1 MELVR
6 FKGILF
12 PDHCLDH
19 LNKSKMNKSN
29 LHRLISPKS
38 IAVVG
43 NRGANFA
50 IRESLK
56 LGYSHEIWAVHPT
69 LESLEGI
76 KCFRDV
82 KDLPEPPD
90 ATFIAVN
97 ADTAIEIVSDLE
109 SMGSG
114 GAVLYASG
122 FGEVGDIGLIRNQQL
137 VEAANGMPLIGPNC
151 YGFINS
157 LDGVALWPDVHGCD
171 PVSEGV
177 AIITQSG
184 NIGLNMTM
192 QSSGLSIAYMFTLGN
207 QSNTNIAD
215 IIHAMLDDSR
225 VNAIGLH
232 IEGISDIESFDIAA
246 QRALKM
252 KVPIITIKSGKTNA
266 SAKIALSHTSSLTGS
281 DKLYSAFFDRLGI
294 ARVETVP
301 EFLETLKLI
310 SLLGVM
316 KHSGVASM
324 SCSGG
329 EAGMMA
335 DLIDG
340 LEINFPSLTSSH
352 KAKVQRTLN
361 DYVEVDN
368 PLDYHTFIWGDRKRT
383 SECFRAMI
391 SDQFAATMLLLD
403 WPKTEQSEQKDWDS
417 TLLALSDALSGTG
430 EKAIVLASMADCM
443 PKRIIEQ
450 CLSFGI
456 APMVGLDVCL
466 KALNHSYKI
475 GRAFSR
481 NTSPELKILSINSES
496 KTKTQLTEYEGKLLL
511 NKYGVAIPKGFL
523 VNNFNE
529 ATKASEDIGFPVTL
543 KVSGAEL
550 AHKSEL
556 NGVRLNIKNTKML
569 KEACADLFI
578 ISSELLIEKM
588 IEKSV
593 CELIIGMDYD
603 PTFGKH
609 IVIGSGGVFVELL
622 EDSSVLIL
630 PTTRADIHQALSKLK
645 VYKLLE
651 GFRGKPKGDIEAVID
666 SVVSVI
672 ELISQNEVEELD
684 INPLLVL
691 KETNGVAAADTLIR
705 LNSN

>member
-1 MELVR
+1 M
-6 FKGILF
+6 
-12 PDHCLDH
+12 
-19 LNKSKMNKSN
+19 SKSN

-56 LGYSHEIWAVHPT
+56 LGYSHQIWAVHPY

-76 KCFRDV
+76 KCFKDI
-82 KDLPEPPD
+82 KDLPEVPD

-97 ADTAIEIVSDLE
+97 AESAIEVVSDLK
-109 SMGSG
+109 SMGGG

-122 FGEVGDIGLIRNQQL
+122 FGEVGAEGLMRNQQL
-137 VEAANGMPLIGPNC
+137 VKAASGMPLIGPNC

-157 LDGVALWPDVHGCD
+157 LDGIALWPDVHGCE

-192 QSSGLSIAYMFTLGN
+192 QSSGLPIAYMFTLGN
-207 QSNTNIAD
+207 QTNTNIAD

-232 IEGISDIESFDIAA
+232 IEGISDIKSFDIAA
-246 QRALKM
+246 KRALMM
-252 KVPIITIKSGKTNA
+252 KIPIITIKSGKTKA

-281 DKLYSAFFDRLGI
+281 DELYNALFERLGI

-310 SLLGVM
+310 SVLGVIE
-316 KHSGVASM
+316 HGGVASM

-335 DLIDG
+335 DLIDD
-340 LEINFPSLTSSH
+340 LEINFPSLSSSH
-352 KAKVQRTLN
+352 KAKVKQTLN

-383 SECFRAMI
+383 SECFSAMM
-391 SDQFAATMLLLD
+391 SGQFAATMLLLD
-403 WPKTEQSEQKDWDS
+403 WPKSKESEQKDWDA
-417 TLLALSDALSGTG
+417 TLFALSDALSGTS

-443 PKRIIEQ
+443 PKRIIEE
-450 CLSFGI
+450 CLSLGI

-475 GRAFSR
+475 GRAFSSNSSPDLEVLR
-481 NTSPELKILSINSES
+481 NSSEHKS
-496 KTKTQLTEYEGKLLL
+496 KQQLTEYQGKQLLK
-511 NKYGVAIPKGFL
+511 KYGVTIPMGCLVENVTEAI
-523 VNNFNE
+523 
-529 ATKASEDIGFPVTL
+529 KAAEEISFPVTL
-543 KVSGAEL
+543 KVSGAKL
-550 AHKSEL
+550 AHKTEL
-556 NGVRLNIKNTKML
+556 NGVRLNIQNVKTL
-569 KEACADLFI
+569 KEACDDLFK
-578 ISSELLIEKM
+578 ISPELLIEKM
-588 IEKSV
+588 IESPI

-609 IVIGSGGVFVELL
+609 IIVGGGGIYVELL
-622 EDSSVLIL
+622 QDSSVLML
-630 PTTRADIHQALSKLK
+630 PVNREDIRQALSNLK
-645 VYKLLE
+645 VFKLLE
-651 GFRGKPKGDIEAVID
+651 GFRGGMKGDIEAVID
-666 SVVSVI
+666 SVMSVI
-672 ELISQNEVEELD
+672 ELIRTNAVEELD

-691 KETNGVAAADTLIR
+691 KGSDGVVAADTLIK
-705 LNSN
+705 LYSE

>member
-1 MELVR
+1 M
-6 FKGILF
+6 
-12 PDHCLDH
+12 
-19 LNKSKMNKSN
+19 SKSN

-56 LGYSHEIWAVHPT
+56 LGYSHQIWAVHPY

-76 KCFRDV
+76 KCFKDI
-82 KDLPEPPD
+82 KDLPEVPD

-97 ADTAIEIVSDLE
+97 AESAIEVVSDLK
-109 SMGSG
+109 SMGGG

-122 FGEVGDIGLIRNQQL
+122 FGEVGAEGLMRNQQL
-137 VEAANGMPLIGPNC
+137 VKAASGMPLIGPNC

-157 LDGVALWPDVHGCD
+157 LDGIALWPDVHGCE

-192 QSSGLSIAYMFTLGN
+192 QSSGLPIAYMFTLGN
-207 QSNTNIAD
+207 QTNTNIAD

-232 IEGISDIESFDIAA
+232 IEGISDIKSFDIAA
-246 QRALKM
+246 KRALMM
-252 KVPIITIKSGKTNA
+252 KIPIITIKSGKTKA

-281 DKLYSAFFDRLGI
+281 DELYNALFERLGI

-310 SLLGVM
+310 NVLGVIE
-316 KHSGVASM
+316 HGGVASM

-352 KAKVQRTLN
+352 KAKVKKTLN

-383 SECFRAMI
+383 SECFSAMM
-391 SDQFAATMLLLD
+391 SGQFAATMLLLD
-403 WPKTEQSEQKDWDS
+403 WPKSKESEQKDWDA
-417 TLLALSDALSGTG
+417 TLFALSDALSGTS

-443 PKRIIEQ
+443 PKRIIEE
-450 CLSFGI
+450 CLSLGI

-475 GRAFSR
+475 GRAFSSNSSPDLEVLR
-481 NTSPELKILSINSES
+481 NSSEHKS
-496 KTKTQLTEYEGKLLL
+496 KQQLTEYQGKQLLK
-511 NKYGVAIPKGFL
+511 KYGVTIPMGCLVENVTEAI
-523 VNNFNE
+523 
-529 ATKASEDIGFPVTL
+529 KAAEEISFPVAL
-543 KVSGAEL
+543 KVSGAKL
-550 AHKSEL
+550 AHKTEL
-556 NGVRLNIKNTKML
+556 NGVRLNIQNEKTL
-569 KEACADLFI
+569 KEACDDLFK
-578 ISSELLIEKM
+578 ISPELLIEKM
-588 IEKSV
+588 IESPI

-609 IVIGSGGVFVELL
+609 IIVGGGGVYVELL
-622 EDSSVLIL
+622 QDSSVLIL
-630 PTTRADIHQALSKLK
+630 PVSREDIRQALSNLK
-645 VYKLLE
+645 VFKLLE
-651 GFRGKPKGDIEAVID
+651 GYRGGMKGDIEAVID
-666 SVVSVI
+666 SVMSVI
-672 ELISQNEVEELD
+672 ELIRTNAVEELD

-691 KETNGVAAADTLIR
+691 KGSDGVVAADTLIK
-705 LNSN
+705 LYSE

>member
-1 MELVR
+1 M
-6 FKGILF
+6 
-12 PDHCLDH
+12 
-19 LNKSKMNKSN
+19 SKSN

-56 LGYSHEIWAVHPT
+56 LGYSHQIWAVHPY

-76 KCFRDV
+76 KCFKDI
-82 KDLPEPPD
+82 KDLPEVPD

-97 ADTAIEIVSDLE
+97 AESAIEVVSDLK
-109 SMGSG
+109 SMGGG

-122 FGEVGDIGLIRNQQL
+122 FGEVGAEGLMRNQQL
-137 VEAANGMPLIGPNC
+137 VKAASGMPLIGPNC

-157 LDGVALWPDVHGCD
+157 LDGIALWPDVHGCE

-192 QSSGLSIAYMFTLGN
+192 QSSGLPIAYMFTLGN
-207 QSNTNIAD
+207 QTNTNIAD

-232 IEGISDIESFDIAA
+232 IEGISDIKSFDTAA
-246 QRALKM
+246 KRALMM
-252 KVPIITIKSGKTNA
+252 KIPIITIKSGKTKA

-281 DKLYSAFFDRLGI
+281 DELYNALFERLGI

-310 SLLGVM
+310 NVLGVIE
-316 KHSGVASM
+316 HGGVASM

-340 LEINFPSLTSSH
+340 LEINFPSLSSSY
-352 KAKVQRTLN
+352 KAKVKQTLN

-383 SECFRAMI
+383 SECFSAMM
-391 SDQFAATMLLLD
+391 SGQFAATMLLLD
-403 WPKTEQSEQKDWDS
+403 WPKSKESEQKDWDA
-417 TLLALSDALSGTG
+417 TLFALSDALSGTS

-443 PKRIIEQ
+443 PKRIIEE
-450 CLSFGI
+450 CLSLGI

-475 GRAFSR
+475 GRAFSSNSSPDLEVLR
-481 NTSPELKILSINSES
+481 NSSEHKS
-496 KTKTQLTEYEGKLLL
+496 KQQLTEYQGKQLLK
-511 NKYGVAIPKGFL
+511 KYGVTIPMGCLVENVTEAI
-523 VNNFNE
+523 
-529 ATKASEDIGFPVTL
+529 KAAEEISFPVTL
-543 KVSGAEL
+543 KVSGAKL
-550 AHKSEL
+550 AHKTEL
-556 NGVRLNIKNTKML
+556 NGVRLNIQNVKTL
-569 KEACADLFI
+569 KEACDDLFK
-578 ISSELLIEKM
+578 ISPELLIEKM
-588 IEKSV
+588 IESPI

-609 IVIGSGGVFVELL
+609 IIVGGGGVFVELL
-622 EDSSVLIL
+622 QDSSVLIL
-630 PTTRADIHQALSKLK
+630 PVSREDIRQALSNLK
-645 VYKLLE
+645 VFKLLE
-651 GFRGKPKGDIEAVID
+651 GYRGGLKGDIEAVID
-666 SVVSVI
+666 SVMSVI
-672 ELISQNEVEELD
+672 ELVRTNEVEELD

-691 KETNGVAAADTLIR
+691 KGSDGVVAADTLIK
-705 LNSN
+705 LYSE

>member
-1 MELVR
+1 M
-6 FKGILF
+6 
-12 PDHCLDH
+12 
-19 LNKSKMNKSN
+19 SKSN

-56 LGYSHEIWAVHPT
+56 LGYSNQIWAVHPY

-76 KCFRDV
+76 KCFKDI
-82 KDLPEPPD
+82 KDLPEVPD

-97 ADTAIEIVSDLE
+97 AESAIEVVSDLK
-109 SMGSG
+109 SMGGG

-122 FGEVGDIGLIRNQQL
+122 FGEVGAEGLMRNQQL
-137 VEAANGMPLIGPNC
+137 VKAASGMPLIGPNC

-157 LDGVALWPDVHGCD
+157 LDGIALWPDVHGCE

-192 QSSGLSIAYMFTLGN
+192 QSSGLPIAYMFTLGN
-207 QSNTNIAD
+207 QTNTNIAD

-232 IEGISDIESFDIAA
+232 IEGISDIKSFDIAA
-246 QRALKM
+246 KRALMM
-252 KVPIITIKSGKTNA
+252 KIPIITIKSGKTKA

-281 DKLYSAFFDRLGI
+281 DELYNALFERLGI

-310 SLLGVM
+310 NVLGVIE
-316 KHSGVASM
+316 HASVASM

-340 LEINFPSLTSSH
+340 LEINFPSLSSSH
-352 KAKVQRTLN
+352 KAKVKQTLN

-368 PLDYHTFIWGDRKRT
+368 PLDYHTFIWGNRKRT
-383 SECFRAMI
+383 SECFSAMM
-391 SDQFAATMLLLD
+391 SGQFAAIMLLLD
-403 WPKTEQSEQKDWDS
+403 WPKSKESEQKDWDA
-417 TLLALSDALSGTG
+417 TLFALSDALSGTS

-443 PKRIIEQ
+443 PKRIIEE
-450 CLSFGI
+450 CLSLGI

-475 GRAFSR
+475 GRAFSSNSSPDLEVLR
-481 NTSPELKILSINSES
+481 NSSEHKS
-496 KTKTQLTEYEGKLLL
+496 KQQLTEYQGKQLLK
-511 NKYGVAIPKGFL
+511 KYGVTIPMGCLVENVTEAI
-523 VNNFNE
+523 
-529 ATKASEDIGFPVTL
+529 KAAEEISFPVTL
-543 KVSGAEL
+543 KVSGAKL
-550 AHKSEL
+550 AHKTEL
-556 NGVRLNIKNTKML
+556 NGVRLNIQNVKTL
-569 KEACADLFI
+569 KEACDDLFK
-578 ISSELLIEKM
+578 ISPELLIEKM
-588 IEKSV
+588 IESPI

-609 IVIGSGGVFVELL
+609 IIVGGGGVFVELL
-622 EDSSVLIL
+622 QDSSVLIL
-630 PTTRADIHQALSKLK
+630 PVSREDIRQALSNLK

-651 GFRGKPKGDIEAVID
+651 GYRGGMKGDIEAVID
-666 SVVSVI
+666 SVMSVI
-672 ELISQNEVEELD
+672 ELIRTNAVEELD

-691 KETNGVAAADTLIR
+691 KGSDGVVAADTLIK
-705 LNSN
+705 LYSE

>member
-1 MELVR
+1 M
-6 FKGILF
+6 
-12 PDHCLDH
+12 
-19 LNKSKMNKSN
+19 SKSN

-56 LGYSHEIWAVHPT
+56 LGYSHLIWAVHPY

-76 KCFRDV
+76 KCFKDI
-82 KDLPEPPD
+82 KDLPEVPD

-97 ADTAIEIVSDLE
+97 AESAIEVVSDLK
-109 SMGSG
+109 SMGGG

-122 FGEVGDIGLIRNQQL
+122 FGEVGAEGLMRNQQL
-137 VEAANGMPLIGPNC
+137 VKAASGMPLIGPNC

-157 LDGVALWPDVHGCD
+157 LDGIALWPDVHGCE

-192 QSSGLSIAYMFTLGN
+192 QSSGLPIAYMFTLGN
-207 QSNTNIAD
+207 QTNTNIAD

-232 IEGISDIESFDIAA
+232 IEGISDIKSFDIAA
-246 QRALKM
+246 KRALMM
-252 KVPIITIKSGKTNA
+252 KIPIITIKSGKTKA

-281 DKLYSAFFDRLGI
+281 DELYNALFERLGI

-310 SLLGVM
+310 NVLGVIE
-316 KHSGVASM
+316 HGGVASM

-340 LEINFPSLTSSH
+340 LEINFPSLSSSH
-352 KAKVQRTLN
+352 KAKVKQTLN

-383 SECFRAMI
+383 SECFSAMM
-391 SDQFAATMLLLD
+391 SGQFAATMLLLD
-403 WPKTEQSEQKDWDS
+403 WPKSKESEQKDWDA
-417 TLLALSDALSGTG
+417 TLFALSDALSGTS

-443 PKRIIEQ
+443 PKRIIEE
-450 CLSFGI
+450 CLSLGI

-475 GRAFSR
+475 GRAFSSNSSPDLEVLR
-481 NTSPELKILSINSES
+481 NSSEHKS
-496 KTKTQLTEYEGKLLL
+496 KQQLTEYQGKQLLK
-511 NKYGVAIPKGFL
+511 KYGVTIPMGCLVENVTEAI
-523 VNNFNE
+523 
-529 ATKASEDIGFPVTL
+529 KAAEEISFPVTL
-543 KVSGAEL
+543 KVSGAKL
-550 AHKSEL
+550 AHKTEL
-556 NGVRLNIKNTKML
+556 NGVRLNIQNEKTL
-569 KEACADLFI
+569 KEACDDLFK
-578 ISSELLIEKM
+578 ISPELLIEKM
-588 IEKSV
+588 IESPI

-609 IVIGSGGVFVELL
+609 IIVGGGGVFVELL
-622 EDSSVLIL
+622 QDSSVLIL
-630 PTTRADIHQALSKLK
+630 PVSREDIRLALSNLK
-645 VYKLLE
+645 VFKLLE
-651 GFRGKPKGDIEAVID
+651 GYRGGMKGDIEAVID
-666 SVVSVI
+666 SVMSVI
-672 ELISQNEVEELD
+672 ELIRTNAVEELD

-691 KETNGVAAADTLIR
+691 KGSDGVVAADTLIK
-705 LNSN
+705 LYSE

>member
-1 MELVR
+1 M
-6 FKGILF
+6 
-12 PDHCLDH
+12 
-19 LNKSKMNKSN
+19 SKSN

-56 LGYSHEIWAVHPT
+56 LGYSHQIWAVHPY

-76 KCFRDV
+76 KCFKDI
-82 KDLPEPPD
+82 KDLPEVPD

-97 ADTAIEIVSDLE
+97 AESAIEVVSDLK
-109 SMGSG
+109 SMGGG

-122 FGEVGDIGLIRNQQL
+122 FGEVGAEGLMRNQQL
-137 VEAANGMPLIGPNC
+137 VKAASGMPLIGPNC

-157 LDGVALWPDVHGCD
+157 LDGIALWPDVHGCE

-192 QSSGLSIAYMFTLGN
+192 QSSGLPIAYMFTLGN
-207 QSNTNIAD
+207 QTNTNIAD

-232 IEGISDIESFDIAA
+232 IEGISDIKSFDIAA
-246 QRALKM
+246 KRALMM
-252 KVPIITIKSGKTNA
+252 KIPIITIKSGKTKA

-281 DKLYSAFFDRLGI
+281 DELYNALFERLGI

-310 SLLGVM
+310 NVLGVIE
-316 KHSGVASM
+316 HDGVASM

-340 LEINFPSLTSSH
+340 LEINFPSLSSSH
-352 KAKVQRTLN
+352 KAKVKQTLN

-383 SECFRAMI
+383 SECFSAMM
-391 SDQFAATMLLLD
+391 SGQFAATMLLLD
-403 WPKTEQSEQKDWDS
+403 WPKSKESEQKDWDA
-417 TLLALSDALSGTG
+417 TLFALSDALSGTS

-443 PKRIIEQ
+443 PKRIIEE
-450 CLSFGI
+450 CLSLGI

-475 GRAFSR
+475 GRAFSSNSSPDLEVLR
-481 NTSPELKILSINSES
+481 NSSEHKS
-496 KTKTQLTEYEGKLLL
+496 KQQLTEYQGKQLLK
-511 NKYGVAIPKGFL
+511 KYGVTIPMGCLVENVTEAI
-523 VNNFNE
+523 
-529 ATKASEDIGFPVTL
+529 KAAEEISFPVTL
-543 KVSGAEL
+543 KVSAAKL
-550 AHKSEL
+550 AHKTEL
-556 NGVRLNIKNTKML
+556 NGVRLNIQNVKTL
-569 KEACADLFI
+569 KEACDDLFK
-578 ISSELLIEKM
+578 ISPELLIEKM
-588 IEKSV
+588 IESPI

-609 IVIGSGGVFVELL
+609 IIVGGGGVYVELL
-622 EDSSVLIL
+622 QDSSVLIL
-630 PTTRADIHQALSKLK
+630 PVSREDIRQALSNLK
-645 VYKLLE
+645 VFKLLE
-651 GFRGKPKGDIEAVID
+651 GYRGGMKGDIEAVID
-666 SVVSVI
+666 SVMSVI
-672 ELISQNEVEELD
+672 ELIRTNAVEELD

-691 KETNGVAAADTLIR
+691 KGSDGVVAADTLIK
-705 LNSN
+705 LYSE

>member
-1 MELVR
+1 MS
-6 FKGILF
+6 
-12 PDHCLDH
+12 
-19 LNKSKMNKSN
+19 NSN

-56 LGYSHEIWAVHPT
+56 LGYSHQIWAVHPY

-76 KCFRDV
+76 KCFKDI
-82 KDLPEPPD
+82 KDLPEVPD

-97 ADTAIEIVSDLE
+97 AESAIEVVSDLK
-109 SMGSG
+109 SMGGG

-122 FGEVGDIGLIRNQQL
+122 FGEVGAEGLMRNQQL
-137 VEAANGMPLIGPNC
+137 VKAASGMPLIGPNC

-157 LDGVALWPDVHGCD
+157 LDGIALWPDVHGCE

-192 QSSGLSIAYMFTLGN
+192 QSSGLPIAYMFTLGN
-207 QSNTNIAD
+207 QTNTNIAD

-232 IEGISDIESFDIAA
+232 IEGISDIKSFDIAA
-246 QRALKM
+246 KRALMM
-252 KVPIITIKSGKTNA
+252 KIPIITIKSGKTKA

-281 DKLYSAFFDRLGI
+281 DELYNALFERLGI
-294 ARVETVP
+294 ARVETIS

-310 SLLGVM
+310 NVLGVIE
-316 KHSGVASM
+316 HGGVASM

-340 LEINFPSLTSSH
+340 LEINFPSLSSSH
-352 KAKVQRTLN
+352 KAKVKQTLN

-383 SECFRAMI
+383 SECFSAMM
-391 SDQFAATMLLLD
+391 SGQFAATMLLLD
-403 WPKTEQSEQKDWDS
+403 WPKSKESEQKDWDA
-417 TLLALSDALSGTG
+417 TLFALSDALSGTS

-443 PKRIIEQ
+443 PKRIIEE
-450 CLSFGI
+450 CLSLGI

-475 GRAFSR
+475 GRAFSSNSSPDLEVLR
-481 NTSPELKILSINSES
+481 NSSEHKS
-496 KTKTQLTEYEGKLLL
+496 KQQLTEYQGKQLLK
-511 NKYGVAIPKGFL
+511 KYGVTIPMGCL
-523 VNNFNE
+523 VENVNE
-529 ATKASEDIGFPVTL
+529 AIKAAEEISFPVTL
-543 KVSGAEL
+543 KVSGAKL
-550 AHKSEL
+550 AHKTEL
-556 NGVRLNIKNTKML
+556 NGVRLNIQNVKTL
-569 KEACADLFI
+569 KEACDDLFK
-578 ISSELLIEKM
+578 ISPELLIEKM
-588 IEKSV
+588 IESPI

-609 IVIGSGGVFVELL
+609 IIVGGGGVFVELL
-622 EDSSVLIL
+622 QDSSVLIL
-630 PTTRADIHQALSKLK
+630 PVSREDIRLALSNLK
-645 VYKLLE
+645 VFKLLE
-651 GFRGKPKGDIEAVID
+651 GYRGGMKGDIEAVID
-666 SVVSVI
+666 SVMSVI
-672 ELISQNEVEELD
+672 ELIRTNAVEELD

-691 KETNGVAAADTLIR
+691 KGSDGVVAADTLIK
-705 LNSN
+705 LYSE

>member
-1 MELVR
+1 M
-6 FKGILF
+6 
-12 PDHCLDH
+12 
-19 LNKSKMNKSN
+19 SKSN

-56 LGYSHEIWAVHPT
+56 LGYSHQIWAVHPY

-76 KCFRDV
+76 KCFKDI
-82 KDLPEPPD
+82 KDLPEVPD

-97 ADTAIEIVSDLE
+97 AESAIEVVSDLK
-109 SMGSG
+109 SMGGG

-122 FGEVGDIGLIRNQQL
+122 FGEVGAEGLMRNQQL
-137 VEAANGMPLIGPNC
+137 VKAASGMPLIGPNC

-157 LDGVALWPDVHGCD
+157 LDGIALWPDVHGCE

-192 QSSGLSIAYMFTLGN
+192 QSSGLPIAYMFTLGN
-207 QSNTNIAD
+207 QTNTNIAD

-232 IEGISDIESFDIAA
+232 IEGISDIKSFDIAA
-246 QRALKM
+246 KRALMM
-252 KVPIITIKSGKTNA
+252 KIPIITIKSGKTKA

-281 DKLYSAFFDRLGI
+281 DELYNALFERLGI

-310 SLLGVM
+310 NVLGVID
-316 KHSGVASM
+316 HGGVASM

-340 LEINFPSLTSSH
+340 LEINFPSLSSSH
-352 KAKVQRTLN
+352 KAKVKQTLN

-383 SECFRAMI
+383 SECFSAMM
-391 SDQFAATMLLLD
+391 SGQFAATMLLLD
-403 WPKTEQSEQKDWDS
+403 WPKSKESEQKDWDA
-417 TLLALSDALSGTG
+417 TLFALSDALSGTS

-443 PKRIIEQ
+443 PKRIIEE
-450 CLSFGI
+450 CLSLGI

-475 GRAFSR
+475 GRAFSSNSSPDLEVLR
-481 NTSPELKILSINSES
+481 NSSEHKS
-496 KTKTQLTEYEGKLLL
+496 KQQLTEYQGKQLLK
-511 NKYGVAIPKGFL
+511 KYGVTIPMGCLVENVTEAI
-523 VNNFNE
+523 
-529 ATKASEDIGFPVTL
+529 KAAEEISFPVTL
-543 KVSGAEL
+543 KVSGAKL
-550 AHKSEL
+550 AHKTEL
-556 NGVRLNIKNTKML
+556 NGVRLNIQNVKTL
-569 KEACADLFI
+569 KEACDDLFK
-578 ISSELLIEKM
+578 ISPELLIEKM
-588 IEKSV
+588 IESPI

-609 IVIGSGGVFVELL
+609 IIVGGGGVYVELL
-622 EDSSVLIL
+622 QDSSVLIL
-630 PTTRADIHQALSKLK
+630 PVSREDIRQALSNLK
-645 VYKLLE
+645 VFKLLE
-651 GFRGKPKGDIEAVID
+651 GYRGGMKGDIEAVID
-666 SVVSVI
+666 SVMSVI
-672 ELISQNEVEELD
+672 ELIRTNAVEELD

-691 KETNGVAAADTLIR
+691 KGSDGVVAADTLIK
-705 LNSN
+705 LYSE

>member
-1 MELVR
+1 
-6 FKGILF
+6 
-12 PDHCLDH
+12 
-19 LNKSKMNKSN
+19 
-29 LHRLISPKS
+29 
-38 IAVVG
+38 
-43 NRGANFA
+43 
-50 IRESLK
+50 
-56 LGYSHEIWAVHPT
+56 
-69 LESLEGI
+69 
-76 KCFRDV
+76 
-82 KDLPEPPD
+82 
-90 ATFIAVN
+90 
-97 ADTAIEIVSDLE
+97 
-109 SMGSG
+109 
-114 GAVLYASG
+114 
-122 FGEVGDIGLIRNQQL
+122 
-137 VEAANGMPLIGPNC
+137 
-151 YGFINS
+151 
-157 LDGVALWPDVHGCD
+157 
-171 PVSEGV
+171 
-177 AIITQSG
+177 
-184 NIGLNMTM
+184 
-192 QSSGLSIAYMFTLGN
+192 
-207 QSNTNIAD
+207 
-215 IIHAMLDDSR
+215 
-225 VNAIGLH
+225 
-232 IEGISDIESFDIAA
+232 
-246 QRALKM
+246 
-252 KVPIITIKSGKTNA
+252 
-266 SAKIALSHTSSLTGS
+266 
-281 DKLYSAFFDRLGI
+281 
-294 ARVETVP
+294 
-301 EFLETLKLI
+301 
-310 SLLGVM
+310 
-316 KHSGVASM
+316 
-324 SCSGG
+324 
-329 EAGMMA
+329 
-335 DLIDG
+335 
-340 LEINFPSLTSSH
+340 
-352 KAKVQRTLN
+352 
-361 DYVEVDN
+361 
-368 PLDYHTFIWGDRKRT
+368 
-383 SECFRAMI
+383 
-391 SDQFAATMLLLD
+391 LD

-443 PKRIIEQ
+443 PKRIIEK

-550 AHKSEL
+550 AHKTEL

>member
-1 MELVR
+1 M
-6 FKGILF
+6 
-12 PDHCLDH
+12 
-19 LNKSKMNKSN
+19 SKSN

-56 LGYSHEIWAVHPT
+56 LGYSHQIWAVHPY

-76 KCFRDV
+76 KCFKDI
-82 KDLPEPPD
+82 KDLPEVPD

-97 ADTAIEIVSDLE
+97 AESAIEVVSDLK
-109 SMGSG
+109 SMGGG

-122 FGEVGDIGLIRNQQL
+122 FGEVGAEGLMRNQQL
-137 VEAANGMPLIGPNC
+137 VKAASGMPLIGPNC

-157 LDGVALWPDVHGCD
+157 LDGIALWPDVHGCE

-192 QSSGLSIAYMFTLGN
+192 QSSGLPIAYMFTLGN
-207 QSNTNIAD
+207 QTNTNIAD

-232 IEGISDIESFDIAA
+232 IEGISDIKSFDIAA
-246 QRALKM
+246 KRALMM
-252 KVPIITIKSGKTNA
+252 KIPIITIQSGKTKA

-281 DKLYSAFFDRLGI
+281 DELYNALFERLGI

-310 SLLGVM
+310 NVLGVIE
-316 KHSGVASM
+316 HGGVASM

-340 LEINFPSLTSSH
+340 LEINFPSLSSSH
-352 KAKVQRTLN
+352 KAKVKQTLN

-383 SECFRAMI
+383 SECFSAMM
-391 SDQFAATMLLLD
+391 SGQFAATMLLLD
-403 WPKTEQSEQKDWDS
+403 WPKSKESEQKDWDA
-417 TLLALSDALSGTG
+417 TLFALSDALSGTS

-443 PKRIIEQ
+443 PKRIIEE
-450 CLSFGI
+450 CLSLGI

-475 GRAFSR
+475 GRAFSSNSSPDLEVLR
-481 NTSPELKILSINSES
+481 NSSEHKS
-496 KTKTQLTEYEGKLLL
+496 KQQLTEYQGKQLLK
-511 NKYGVAIPKGFL
+511 KYGVTIPMGCLVENVTEAI
-523 VNNFNE
+523 
-529 ATKASEDIGFPVTL
+529 KAAEEISFPVTL
-543 KVSGAEL
+543 KVSGAKL
-550 AHKSEL
+550 AHKTEL
-556 NGVRLNIKNTKML
+556 NGVRLNIQNVKTL
-569 KEACADLFI
+569 KEACDDLFK
-578 ISSELLIEKM
+578 ISPELLIEKM
-588 IEKSV
+588 IESPI

-609 IVIGSGGVFVELL
+609 IIVGGGGVYVELL
-622 EDSSVLIL
+622 QDSSVLML
-630 PTTRADIHQALSKLK
+630 PVSREDIRQALSNLK
-645 VYKLLE
+645 VFKLLE
-651 GFRGKPKGDIEAVID
+651 GYRGGMKGDIEAVID
-666 SVVSVI
+666 SVMSVI
-672 ELISQNEVEELD
+672 ELIRTNAVEELD

-691 KETNGVAAADTLIR
+691 KGSDGVVAADTLIK
-705 LNSN
+705 LYSE

>member
-1 MELVR
+1 M
-6 FKGILF
+6 
-12 PDHCLDH
+12 
-19 LNKSKMNKSN
+19 SKSN

-56 LGYSHEIWAVHPT
+56 LGYSHQIWAVHPY

-76 KCFRDV
+76 KCFKDI
-82 KDLPEPPD
+82 KDLPEVPD

-97 ADTAIEIVSDLE
+97 AESAIEVVSDLK
-109 SMGSG
+109 SMGGG

-122 FGEVGDIGLIRNQQL
+122 FGEVGAEGLMRNQQL
-137 VEAANGMPLIGPNC
+137 VKAASGMPLIGPNC

-157 LDGVALWPDVHGCD
+157 LDGIALWPDVHGCE

-192 QSSGLSIAYMFTLGN
+192 QSSGLPIAYMFTLGN
-207 QSNTNIAD
+207 QTNTNIAD

-232 IEGISDIESFDIAA
+232 IEGISDIKSFDIAA
-246 QRALKM
+246 KRALMM
-252 KVPIITIKSGKTNA
+252 KIPIITIKSGKTKA

-281 DKLYSAFFDRLGI
+281 DELYNALFERLGI

-310 SLLGVM
+310 NVLGVIE
-316 KHSGVASM
+316 HGGVASM

-352 KAKVQRTLN
+352 KAKVKKTLN

-383 SECFRAMI
+383 SECFSAMM
-391 SDQFAATMLLLD
+391 SGQFAATMLLLD
-403 WPKTEQSEQKDWDS
+403 WPKSKESEQKDWDA
-417 TLLALSDALSGTG
+417 TLFALSDALSGTN

-443 PKRIIEQ
+443 PKRIIEE
-450 CLSFGI
+450 CLSLGI

-475 GRAFSR
+475 GRAFSSNSSPDLEVLR
-481 NTSPELKILSINSES
+481 NSSEHKS
-496 KTKTQLTEYEGKLLL
+496 KQQLTEYQGKQLLK
-511 NKYGVAIPKGFL
+511 KYGVTIPMGCLVENVTEAI
-523 VNNFNE
+523 
-529 ATKASEDIGFPVTL
+529 KAAEEISFPVTL
-543 KVSGAEL
+543 KVSGAKL
-550 AHKSEL
+550 AHKTEL
-556 NGVRLNIKNTKML
+556 NGVRLNIQNVKTL
-569 KEACADLFI
+569 KEACDDLFK
-578 ISSELLIEKM
+578 ISPELLIEKM
-588 IEKSV
+588 IESPI

-609 IVIGSGGVFVELL
+609 IIVGGGGVFVELL
-622 EDSSVLIL
+622 QDSSVLIL
-630 PTTRADIHQALSKLK
+630 PVSREDIRQALSNLK
-645 VYKLLE
+645 VFKLLE
-651 GFRGKPKGDIEAVID
+651 GYRGGMKGDIEAVID
-666 SVVSVI
+666 SVMSVI
-672 ELISQNEVEELD
+672 ELIRTNAVEELD

-691 KETNGVAAADTLIR
+691 KGSEGVVAADTLIK
-705 LNSN
+705 LYSE